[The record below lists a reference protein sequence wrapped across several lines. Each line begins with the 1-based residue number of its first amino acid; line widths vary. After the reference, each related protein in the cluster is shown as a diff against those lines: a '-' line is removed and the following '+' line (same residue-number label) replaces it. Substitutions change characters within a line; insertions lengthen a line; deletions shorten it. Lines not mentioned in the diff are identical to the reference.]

1 MKWRALKPALI
12 ALVMLVYMLLDHTM
26 RDLPPLHALGAQALS
41 PEFDTKTPIL
51 PFKRCRLDITQHLTC
66 AIGEVL

>member
-1 MKWRALKPALI
+1 MATHQVAE
-12 ALVMLVYMLLDHTM
+12 
-26 RDLPPLHALGAQALS
+26 LGPMP

-51 PFKRCRLDITQHLTC
+51 PFKRCRLDINQQLTC